1 MLLTV
6 FSINNIWQLKVR
18 DKILSRGSVKMLRDN
33 QQFNKS
39 IKSNSAFLDEL
50 RQKIPEFFT
59 ATKYDEE
66 GNEVESSIFDN
77 EKFQQALMKQ
87 NIDELSSGYRLDF
100 IGKNYA
106 KKQAGERPTTVIVP
120 DNDHNQK
127 AENKNSKNL
136 FFTGDNLEVLRHL
149 QQNYATSV
157 DFIYI
162 DPPYNTGSDGFV
174 YPDNFEYSDD
184 QLKDMF
190 GLNDDELK
198 RLKSIQGKAT
208 HSAWLTFMYPRLYLA
223 KKVLK
228 DTGVIFVSIDDNEQ
242 ANLKLL
248 MDEVFGEGSL
258 VAELPTIMN
267 LKGNQDQFAF
277 AGTHEYTLVFAKNI
291 GSFTPNE
298 LSVDEETAVIDWIE
312 DSEGWYKQGAGL
324 VSTGKNSPRVHRP
337 NLWFPILIDNELN
350 ILVPEKKEVDKLYDS
365 ELKIFNDSYAIELT
379 EKYET
384 SGVEVIWPTVNSR
397 EASWRWGYTTV
408 KAKTDEIII
417 KPGRNGYSLYKKQR
431 PSAGDLPSSKPK
443 TLFYKPEYSSGNG
456 TNELKKYFG
465 EERLFSSPKPI
476 RLIKD
481 MIQIGTRANENA
493 IILDFFAG
501 SSTAADAV
509 MQLNAEDS
517 GNRHYIMCTLPEP
530 TFTTNSD
537 GTETP
542 TKGGETAYNAGYKS
556 IDEIS
561 RERIIRAADKIKEE
575 NPLLAETQD
584 LGFKHY
590 RIVPPTQ
597 ETLDKIDYDDN
608 LQLELFEDMI
618 DAFSSEKVGVVGN
631 ADGFDTI
638 LQTYLA
644 KDNYKFDVPIEMVD
658 FSGIQI
664 PYVNNQ
670 RIYIISNSWK
680 AENTKVLVNTI
691 GKNGLSVQTIV
702 VYGYTLEMESLREL
716 EISLNQLENKVNLQV
731 RY

>member
-1 MLLTV
+1 
-6 FSINNIWQLKVR
+6 
-18 DKILSRGSVKMLRDN
+18 MLRDN
-33 QQFNKS
+33 KQFNES

-50 RQKIPEFFT
+50 RQKMPEFFT
-59 ATKYDEE
+59 ASKYDEE
-66 GNEVESSIFDN
+66 GNLVESSTFDN
-77 EKFQQALMKQ
+77 EKFQQALKEH

-149 QQNYATSV
+149 QQNYANSV

-174 YPDNFEYSDD
+174 YPDKFEYSDD

-190 GLNDDELK
+190 ALNDDELK

-248 MDEVFGEGSL
+248 MDEVFGEGGFT
-258 VAELPTIMN
+258 V
-267 LKGNQDQFAF
+267 QFIWSKTSTPPALSNK
-277 AGTHEYTLVFAKNI
+277 ARSTTEY
-291 GSFTPNE
+291 
-298 LSVDEETAVIDWIE
+298 VIT
-312 DSEGWYKQGAGL
+312 Y
-324 VSTGKNSPRVHRP
+324 
-337 NLWFPILIDNELN
+337 
-350 ILVPEKKEVDKLYDS
+350 EKK
-365 ELKIFNDSYAIELT
+365 T
-379 EKYET
+379 
-384 SGVEVIWPTVNSR
+384 NS
-397 EASWRWGYTTV
+397 
-408 KAKTDEIII
+408 
-417 KPGRNGYSLYKKQR
+417 
-431 PSAGDLPSSKPK
+431 
-443 TLFYKPEYSSGNG
+443 
-456 TNELKKYFG
+456 KKYFG
-465 EERLFSSPKPI
+465 SLLDNGTVSLLNGSNTAKEIIITKKSAKFGFIRDGKIEKKEFDRVNLLDEITVKDGLNQNEFRIFAQVRWTQKKLYEEVEKGTYFTFNTINMNPRFQRTQSTDFKTPNSALYKEIDVDTNESAVRYLSELGFEQVFDYPKPTS
-476 RLIKD
+476 LIKYLIN
-481 MIQIGTRANENA
+481 MITYNKSTA

-501 SSTAADAV
+501 SSTTADAV
-509 MQLNAEDS
+509 MQLNAED
-517 GNRHYIMCTLPEP
+517 GCNRQYIMCTLPEP

-537 GTETP
+537 GTEIP
-542 TKGGETAYNAGYKS
+542 TKGGEAAYKAGYKS

-561 RERIIRAADKIKEE
+561 RERIIRAANKIKEE
-575 NPLLAETQD
+575 NPLLTKEQD

-590 RIVPPTQ
+590 RVVSPTQ
-597 ETLDKIDYDDN
+597 DTLDKIEYDDT
-608 LQLELFEDMI
+608 LQLDLFDDMI
-618 DAFSSEKVGVVGN
+618 DAFSSEKLGVAGN

-638 LQTYLA
+638 LHTYLA
-644 KDNYKFDVPIEMVD
+644 KDNYKFDVPLLMKD
-658 FSGIQI
+658 FAGIQL

-670 RIYIISNSWK
+670 RIYLIAKNWQ
-680 AENTKVLVNTI
+680 AENTRALVNAI
-691 GKNGLSVQTIV
+691 GKNELVVQTIV

-716 EISLNQLENKVNLQV
+716 EIALNQLENKVNLQV